1 MKSLRN
7 VAPQMLNKPQLHF
20 LLGIQYLR
28 IGHSPLAQEHLKLA
42 LDGYMSQSPQNC
54 DKKWRRFVETKM
66 KLAYAQSLYD
76 FTTTGRAAAPGTG
89 RAATSTSN
97 DGPSGE
103 KKATGRSGGDSGDD
117 SEATADEAPEPS
129 GDAAAAAAGVGTW
142 EDRRFCRIGGAKSH
156 RGGEV
161 HNDKAGKGGEY
172 ARRLLEPP
180 RPAAVRRGKPTTGK
194 DGLQQFV
201 NSFPGCNEL
210 ENNLGFLRI
219 VSDNMEK
226 ARQNFQDILRRNENH
241 MEALNNY
248 AAVLIY
254 KGKYSEAIIP
264 LNHGLN
270 QVKSVPHMWNAL
282 AIAYMMEGKHNYA
295 WHCFLKARD
304 NEQCFSGSA
313 WSTRFTMANCLR
325 RMSAREPSIERKRKF
340 LQGAENFLNTVAK
353 LEETSDVHVALGLV
367 HSARPQATD
376 EDRKK
381 TLDCLI
387 KALRM
392 DRTNK
397 HAWNTLGLEFIR
409 GARCDKAIN
418 YFLEAVHLD
427 RKEPAL
433 WINLGIA
440 YHLAGRFQDA
450 ETVLKKA
457 LELDANNIQAMNNL
471 ANMYKATNRV
481 DKAKALYIKCIR
493 ILSQTLNPSEPSS
506 KQTQT
511 LIAQA
516 NNNLALVYIRQRQ
529 LENAMEHLLIAQRH
543 DPKLQC
549 VQDNIARL
557 HALRLRL
564 GAGATTPNSKRSLDE
579 KHLQQQKLQQ
589 SNGPQ
594 PMEESSLASAPR
606 AHIVPMASAVLATP
620 LAATAVPVVEPVV
633 VPRGVESQSRS
644 EGQTTTPESLL
655 R

>member
-1 MKSLRN
+1 MEGPGSPSLGSPSSSVNGPEEETSVKRTVHLNQATMKSLRN

-129 GDAAAAAAGVGTW
+129 GDAAAAAAGLGPGKTGDFAASVVQKAI
-142 EDRRFCRIGGAKSH
+142 EEAKCIMTKLVKEESTRVDCWNH
-156 RGGEV
+156 LG
-161 HNDKAGKGGEY
+161 
-172 ARRLLEPP
+172 RLLFDEGNPP
-180 RPAAVRRGKPTTGK
+180 LARMVFE
-194 DGLQQFV
+194 QFV

-481 DKAKALYIKCIR
+481 SR
-493 ILSQTLNPSEPSS
+493 
-506 KQTQT
+506 
-511 LIAQA
+511 
-516 NNNLALVYIRQRQ
+516 
-529 LENAMEHLLIAQRH
+529 LLIF
-543 DPKLQC
+543 K
-549 VQDNIARL
+549 
-557 HALRLRL
+557 HAMR
-564 GAGATTPNSKRSLDE
+564 K
-579 KHLQQQKLQQ
+579 
-589 SNGPQ
+589 
-594 PMEESSLASAPR
+594 
-606 AHIVPMASAVLATP
+606 
-620 LAATAVPVVEPVV
+620 
-633 VPRGVESQSRS
+633 
-644 EGQTTTPESLL
+644 
-655 R
+655 